1 MGFLQSLKQM
11 MRGSSCG
18 CKTRKRS
25 RISKGKSISKSK
37 KQQRGGYQSPNS
49 KSSKKVPN
57 LGSKSMKRN
66 SLAKKINL
74 V

>member
-25 RISKGKSISKSK
+25 RISKGKSISKR
-37 KQQRGGYQSPNS
+37 QQRGGYQSPNS

-66 SLAKKINL
+66 SSAKKINA

>member
-25 RISKGKSISKSK
+25 RISKGKSK

-66 SLAKKINL
+66 SSAKKINL